1 MRLLHAATAIVIAA
15 TALGSAAAR
24 AGTAYVLNSAAASIS
39 VIDMTSGDEKQRI
52 PVLRE
57 PHHLVI
63 SPDGKTLVIG
73 DSAGNEL
80 LFLDP
85 ATATLRRRVPVADPY
100 QLGFSPDGRFLVV
113 NGLARNQVDV
123 YDGATTSL
131 LHRFPLR
138 SMPSHLAYAPDS
150 RTVYVT
156 LQGTD
161 RLVAIDLSRM
171 AVLWDQPVGRT
182 PAGVLWHR
190 GRLLV
195 ADMGADDVA
204 VVDPSDGHVERRLH
218 VGAGAHQVFLSPDG
232 RTIWVNS
239 RIAGLTTALDAA
251 TLATIKTYKVGGGPD
266 DIAFA
271 PDGHLWITRRFA
283 ESVAVLDPVSGAI
296 RIIAAGRSPHGI
308 YLEPPAP
315 IAPAP
320 KVAAR

>member
-190 GRLLV
+190 GQIGR
-195 ADMGADDVA
+195 A
-204 VVDPSDGHVERRLH
+204 HV
-218 VGAGAHQVFLSPDG
+218 
-232 RTIWVNS
+232 
-239 RIAGLTTALDAA
+239 
-251 TLATIKTYKVGGGPD
+251 
-266 DIAFA
+266 
-271 PDGHLWITRRFA
+271 
-283 ESVAVLDPVSGAI
+283 
-296 RIIAAGRSPHGI
+296 
-308 YLEPPAP
+308 
-315 IAPAP
+315 
-320 KVAAR
+320 